1 MGQKK
6 VISIVLTLVIIG
18 LGYYLVQIIK
28 DPIDFMAAKEVRY
41 AAVVQNLKDIRTAEM
56 AYKTVHDKFTN
67 SFDSLIAF
75 VKNDSMPI
83 IKINSNIIDDTTT
96 ILIKDTSYQPV
107 LTSLFDKYYPVD
119 SLCYVPYSKNARFE
133 LDAGQIR
140 KGNVPFPVFL
150 ASASNTVI
158 LEGLDPRHYRKSDDL
173 HVGSM
178 SEATYAGNWE

>member
-1 MGQKK
+1 MGKKK
-6 VISIVLTLVIIG
+6 VISIVLSLVIIG
-18 LGYYLVQIIK
+18 LGYYLVKIIK

-41 AAVVQNLKDIRTAEM
+41 AAVVQNLKDIRTAQI

-67 SFDSLIAF
+67 NFDSLIAF
-75 VKNDSMPI
+75 VKNDSMSI
-83 IKINSNIIDDTTT
+83 VKINSKIIDDTTT

-107 LTSLFDKYYPVD
+107 LTSIFNTDYPTD
-119 SLCYVPYSKNARFE
+119 SLCYVPFSKHTRFE

-140 KGNVPFPVFL
+140 KGNVPFQVFL

-158 LEGLDPRHYRKSDDL
+158 LVGLDPRHYRKLDDL

-178 SEATYAGNWE
+178 TEATYAGNWE